1 MQKLKG
7 VEQDEAPLSIQIAG
21 WDPQMMAEAARLAE
35 MKGAQFVDI
44 NMGCPA
50 KKGNK
55 SAIWVSLDAR

>member
-21 WDPQMMAEAARLAE
+21 WDPHMMAEAARLAE
-35 MKGAQFVDI
+35 MRGAQFVDI

-50 KKGNK
+50 KGNK
-55 SAIWVSLDAR
+55 SSIWLCLDAR